1 MFYDCSWLTSLN
13 LSNFETS
20 EIIYM
25 NNMFKDCYNL
35 EYINIK
41 NFIENSS
48 LYLYDIFNNDP
59 DNVIVWLNNNSKGIL
74 DQIKNKNSL
83 NIKSYHIKISFFFC
97 YIIFTF
103 RNISRRKFG

>member
-1 MFYDCSWLTSLN
+1 MGHMFYGCSSLTSLN

-59 DNVIVWLNNNSKGIL
+59 DNVIV
-74 DQIKNKNSL
+74 
-83 NIKSYHIKISFFFC
+83 
-97 YIIFTF
+97 
-103 RNISRRKFG
+103 